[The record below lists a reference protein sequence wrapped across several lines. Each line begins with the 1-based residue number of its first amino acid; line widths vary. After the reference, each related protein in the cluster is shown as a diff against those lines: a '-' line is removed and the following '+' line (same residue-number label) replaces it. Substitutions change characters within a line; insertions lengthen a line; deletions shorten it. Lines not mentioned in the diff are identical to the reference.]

1 MTVVVA
7 PLLDLETEI
16 YDVFELLT
24 DIVRSSAVEGD
35 TVTLNVAELPS
46 MMFSVVGDTVI
57 DVTSVTLDS
66 AAITVTLIENEIPS
80 LLEKVNVSVPALDP
94 VILMDFD
101 ETETEQYDPPLLS
114 DGRVPVVALDGE

>member
-16 YDVFELLT
+16 YDVSELLT

-66 AAITVTLIENEIPS
+66 AAITVTLIENETPS

-114 DGRVPVVALDGE
+114 DGSVPVVALDGE

>member
-1 MTVVVA
+1 MVVA

-66 AAITVTLIENEIPS
+66 ADITVTLIENETPS
-80 LLEKVNVSVPALDP
+80 LLEKVSVSVPALDP

-114 DGRVPVVALDGE
+114 DGSVPVVALDGE

>member
-66 AAITVTLIENEIPS
+66 AAITVTLIENETPS

-101 ETETEQYDPPLLS
+101 ETETEQYDHPLLS
-114 DGRVPVVALDGE
+114 DGSVPVVALDGE

>member
-1 MTVVVA
+1 MA

-16 YDVFELLT
+16 YDVSELLT

-66 AAITVTLIENEIPS
+66 AAITVTLIENETPS

-114 DGRVPVVALDGE
+114 DGSVPVVALDGE